1 MPEKFTSKMER
12 VVAPKIRVAVLILG
26 AATFCLPFW
35 WLLVNAFDQSANLGL
50 KFPPAL
56 WFREGYTGLS
66 NFRNAFA
73 AIPILS
79 YYLNT
84 LIITLCVVAL
94 QVLNCT
100 FAGYAFAKGRFPGKK
115 PLFLLFL
122 ATMMIPFQLY
132 MIPLYLV
139 MNKTGLVNT
148 LFAIILPGIHSAYGV
163 FLTTQYIKG
172 LPDSLLEAARIE
184 GAGEI
189 RIFFT
194 IILPLCKPVL
204 ATLAVLTALGC
215 WNDFLWPYLVL
226 LKESRFTITV
236 GVSMFQQ
243 QSGGLMGN
251 ILAVALL
258 AIAPV
263 VVLYLFLQRFII
275 SGITLGASKY

>member
-1 MPEKFTSKMER
+1 MKVLSQMDSSLL
-12 VVAPKIRVAVLILG
+12 PKVRASVLLAGAIL
-26 AATFCLPFW
+26 FCLPFW
-35 WLLVNAFDQSANLGL
+35 WLLVNAFDESANLGL
-50 KFPPAL
+50 KLPPVL
-56 WFREGYTGLS
+56 WFRKEYTGLD
-66 NFRNAFA
+66 NFRNAFS
-73 AIPILS
+73 AIPIVK

-84 LIITLCVVAL
+84 VLITVSVIVL
-94 QVLNCT
+94 QVLNCCL
-100 FAGYAFAKGRFPGKK
+100 AGYAFAKGRFPGKK
-115 PLFLLFL
+115 WFFILFL

-139 MNKTGLVNT
+139 MNQTGLVNT

-163 FLTTQYIKG
+163 FLCTQYIKG

-184 GAGEI
+184 GAGEW

-194 IILPLCKPVL
+194 VILPLCKPVL
-204 ATLAVLTALGC
+204 ATLSVLTALAC

-243 QSGGLMGN
+243 QSGGFMGN
-251 ILAVALL
+251 VLAVALL

-263 VVLYLFLQRFII
+263 VILYVFLQRFII
-275 SGITLGASKY
+275 GGITMGATKY